1 MSAGTVARVAW
12 TDAPA
17 APALSWAQRRFL
29 LVLALPA
36 FGLSL
41 AYTLVTTYGPV
52 LLQDVSGPTG
62 TGLLIG
68 GEGLLALTLP
78 LLIGSWSDRLHTRL
92 GGRLPFVLAGGALG
106 VTALVL
112 LPLGPRSLLWFGV
125 CLTAFFTAY
134 LLYYVPYYA
143 LYPDLVPREMLGRS
157 QGFQGALRSLALL
170 FAMAFGGVLISV
182 WTPLPFLV
190 GAGVLA
196 AVTVGL
202 FALVRRRLPQGSGRD
217 GLQGMRRGLAIL
229 RTDAALR
236 SWLVA
241 SACWEAAIGSLR
253 TFVVL
258 YLTVGLGLSL
268 TTTSA
273 SLALVGLGA
282 LLAAPVA
289 GALADRY
296 GPRPVIRLAVWVF
309 AIGLVPTQLSTST
322 TYIVAIVPV
331 AFAAVVLMTLPYTL
345 LVELLPERQHGLGA
359 GVFQLSRGV
368 GILLG
373 PVLAGV
379 MTDLSAS
386 ASVLTYAETEGYSA
400 IFAVSA
406 VLLLVSLPF
415 IPELRKG

>member
-1 MSAGTVARVAW
+1 VAR

-17 APALSWAQRRFL
+17 ASRLSWAQRRFL

-68 GEGLLALTLP
+68 SEGLLALTLP
-78 LLIGSWSDRLHTRL
+78 LLIGAWSDRLETRL
-92 GGRLPFVLAGGALG
+92 GGRLPFVLAGGVLAVVALM
-106 VTALVL
+106 L

-182 WTPLPFLV
+182 WTPLPFLL

-196 AVTVGL
+196 VVTAGL
-202 FALVRRRLPQGSGRD
+202 YALVSRRLPLISGRD
-217 GLQGMRRGLAIL
+217 GLQGMRRSLGIL
-229 RTDAALR
+229 RTDSALR
-236 SWLVA
+236 SWLAA

-273 SLALVGLGA
+273 ALALVGLGA

-309 AIGLVPTQLSTST
+309 AIGLVPTQISTST
-322 TYIVAIVPV
+322 TYVVAIVPV

-345 LVELLPERQHGLGA
+345 LVELLPRHQHGLGA
-359 GVFQLSRGV
+359 GIFQLSRGV

-379 MTDLSAS
+379 MTDLSS
-386 ASVLTYAETEGYSA
+386 SVSVLTYAETEGYSA
-400 IFAVSA
+400 IFGVSA
-406 VLLLVSLPF
+406 VLLLASLPF
-415 IPELRKG
+415 LPELREG